1 MKKINN
7 FEAKFKSLEVEVYN
21 EISNQKKE
29 RNLPQRWV
37 ALYDELIYSN
47 MKKERFTENYIKL
60 MMLRNIMVENLK

>member
-60 MMLRNIMVENLK
+60 MMLRNIMLENLK